1 MQDTGKRRNARIMA
15 LVIGVFFLFSH
26 MYIVEAA
33 EKSAVRKVKAGIFQ
47 FDGYHTKK
55 EDGSL
60 TGYGI
65 EFLQLVARY
74 SHLEFSY
81 TGYERSW
88 NDMLAMLEAGE
99 IDMVTSARKNPEREA
114 KFAFSYPIGRNSTL
128 LKIRAD
134 DTRFHTG
141 DYRSYNG
148 MKIGLIKGSS
158 QNAYLEEFA
167 KEKDFYYQS
176 REFDNMDA
184 LVQALKDGGI
194 DAILSSN
201 LRKTENERTLD
212 TLMTDNFYAIVRKDD
227 TELLKEINYAI
238 EQMNLNEGDWTN
250 TLFYEYYGAVY
261 SQELSFNEREQSYI
275 EDVRAG
281 KKTIT
286 VTASVDRAPYA
297 YVKDGQLTGI
307 IPDYFKQVMAL
318 AGLPYEI
325 YVPKDREE
333 YYRLLGTDAI
343 DVVMDNRLSDLTAA
357 DDQSHGFTTNT
368 YLTTGVAKVTRRDFT
383 GEIQKV
389 AVAKMQGTAPLEK
402 GLTEDAQVLE
412 YETRED
418 VIQAVLNKEADAA
431 FVYTYAAQLFIN
443 NDYTETLHY
452 RIVDNVRF
460 DFGMHIRAGY
470 DHELVTIL
478 DKCIRHMPEDAL
490 EPLITA
496 YTASVPQDLS
506 VVQYLQLHPEVVVEI
521 LLALVLITGVIFVL
535 FLRARWSRKVL
546 AAMERANKEMGEQ
559 LAIVEALSRDYM
571 NVYVLNIQE
580 NTAKVIK
587 LEGYV
592 TTGLKR
598 DYEEAFPYE
607 QTMRQYVKERVYEED
622 KQSLEEALALAKI
635 IEKLEN
641 APEYTGTYRVFTD
654 GEMHNFQ
661 YICIKA
667 AKESAWGEDIVF
679 VGFRNIDEMVREE
692 QKQKKILAEALE
704 EAKQANRA
712 KTRFLN
718 SMSHD
723 IRTPMNAIIG
733 FISLASGHMEDKTLV
748 ENYLEKIMT
757 ARRHLLNLIN
767 DVLDMSRIESGK
779 VSIVETEVSLSE
791 IANDLKTIVQS
802 DIKTKHMLLNIDITD
817 VMNDVIICDK
827 LRLNQVLLNL
837 LSNAIKYTKPGGT
850 VSFRITQTEEAS
862 DGFAS
867 YLFTIKDTG
876 IGMSEEFLKHA
887 FEPFEREQTATTS
900 GIQGTGLG
908 LAITKN
914 IVDMMQG
921 TITAESRIGEGSEF
935 SVMFRFRVADAVQ
948 REEEERQ
955 PDCEASFQGKRILLV
970 EDNEINQEIA
980 KAILEE
986 VGFEIDIADD
996 GTDAVGFIE
1005 GMPPDRYDLILMD
1018 IQMPLMDGYETTRY
1032 IRGMDDP
1039 AKAAIPI
1046 VAMTANAFEE
1056 DRQLAF
1062 EAGMNGHI
1070 AKPIDVPK
1078 LMELLRDIL
1087 AAKKKQG

>member
-1 MQDTGKRRNARIMA
+1 MRDTRKRLVLRIMT
-15 LVIGVFFLFSH
+15 LLLGLFFLFSH
-26 MYIVEAA
+26 IDTVNAA
-33 EKSAVRKVKAGIFQ
+33 KETDVRNVKAGIFQ
-47 FDGYHTKK
+47 FDGYHAKE

-65 EFLQLVARY
+65 EFLKLVARY
-74 SHLEFSY
+74 SNLEFSY

-88 NDMLAMLEAGE
+88 NDMLTMLEAGE
-99 IDMVTSARKNPEREA
+99 IDMVTSARKNTEREA

-158 QNAYLEEFA
+158 QNAQLEEFA
-167 KEKDFYYQS
+167 QEKNFSYRSEEY
-176 REFDNMDA
+176 DNMET
-184 LVQALKDGGI
+184 LVKALKDGEI
-194 DAILSSN
+194 DSILSSN

-212 TLMTDNFYAIVRKDD
+212 TLATDNFYVIVRKDD
-227 TELLKEINYAI
+227 AELLKEINYAI

-250 TLFYEYYGAVY
+250 TLFYKYYGAVY
-261 SQELSFNEREQSYI
+261 SPELSFNEREQKYI
-275 EDVRAG
+275 EDVIAG
-281 KKTIT
+281 KKKIMA
-286 VTASVDRAPYA
+286 TASVDRAPYA
-297 YVKDGQLTGI
+297 YVEDGQLKGI
-307 IPDYFKQVMAL
+307 IPDYFKNVMAL

-325 YVPKDREE
+325 YVPKDRED

-343 DVVMDNRLSDLTAA
+343 DVVIDNRLSDLTEV

-368 YLTTGVAKVTRRDFT
+368 YLTAGVAKVTRRDFT

-389 AVAKMQGTAPLEK
+389 AVARVQGTTPLEK
-402 GLTEDAQVLE
+402 GLTGDAQILE

-418 VIQAVLNKEADAA
+418 VMQAVLNKEADAA
-431 FVYTYAAQLFIN
+431 FVYTYAAQMFIN
-443 NDYTETLHY
+443 NDYTEALHY
-452 RIVDNVRF
+452 HIVDNVRF
-460 DFGMHIRAGY
+460 EFGMHIRAGY

-478 DKCIRHMPEDAL
+478 DKCIRHMPEDAF
-490 EPLITA
+490 EPLVAA
-496 YTASVPQDLS
+496 YTASAPRDLS
-506 VVQYLQLHPEVVVEI
+506 VFQYLQLHPEVVVEI
-521 LLALVLITGVIFVL
+521 LLVLVLITGVILVL
-535 FLRARWSRKVL
+535 SMRARWSRKVL
-546 AAMERANKEMGEQ
+546 AAMEQANKEMGEQ
-559 LAIVEALSRDYM
+559 LAIVEALSRDYV
-571 NVYVLNIQE
+571 NVYALNIQE

-592 TTGLKR
+592 TTGLRR

-607 QTMRQYVKERVYEED
+607 KTMRQYVKERVYEED
-622 KQSLEEALALAKI
+622 KQALNDALSLTKI
-635 IEKLEN
+635 IEKLKHHV
-641 APEYTGTYRVFTD
+641 EYTGTYRIFAD
-654 GEMHNFQ
+654 GEIHNFQ
-661 YICIKA
+661 FICIKA

-692 QKQKKILAEALE
+692 QKQKEILAEALE

-718 SMSHD
+718 NMSHD

-733 FISLASGHMEDKTLV
+733 FTSLASGHMEDKTLV
-748 ENYLEKIMT
+748 ENYLDKIMT
-757 ARRHLLNLIN
+757 ASRHLLNLIN

-779 VSIVETEVSLSE
+779 VSIVETEVSLSKV
-791 IANDLKTIVQS
+791 ANDLKTIVQS
-802 DIKTKHMLLNIDITD
+802 DIKTKHMLLNIDITG
-817 VMNDVIICDK
+817 VMNDGVICDK

-850 VSFRITQTEEAS
+850 VSFGITQTDKVS
-862 DGFAS
+862 DGSAP

-914 IVDMMQG
+914 IVDMMKG
-921 TITAESRIGEGSEF
+921 TITAASRIGEGSEF
-935 SVMFRFRVADAVQ
+935 SVSFRFRVADGVKQ
-948 REEEERQ
+948 EEEVQ
-955 PDCEASFQGKRILLV
+955 KPDFAASFQGKRILLV

-986 VGFEIDIADD
+986 AGFEIDIADD

-1005 GMPPDRYDLILMD
+1005 GTPHDRYDLILMD
-1018 IQMPLMDGYETTRY
+1018 VQMPIMDGYEATRH
-1032 IRGMDDP
+1032 IRSMEDP

-1056 DRQLAF
+1056 DRQLALA
-1062 EAGMNGHI
+1062 AGMNGHV

-1078 LMELLRDIL
+1078 LMALLGNIL
-1087 AAKKKQG
+1087 AEKKK